1 VSEPTGRSQP
11 SPGEEPDEG
20 FAEEPAEPRSIEAL
34 RDAGDVDGL
43 LALAKAYRSGT
54 EGPAR
59 DLAKCLAC
67 YRAAAALGS
76 PEAEYAVALFLM
88 SGGPVEQDWKEGA
101 TRLRAAAEKGHLGA
115 KVYVANLY
123 ELGVHYAQDSAKA
136 DVWYRSAAR
145 GADVTAAPGT
155 PEYARAMAELGCVR
169 YVLALADDP
178 ATPAAQRDLYLRK
191 ARAAG
196 YQLHLRQAR
205 ARESSVP
212 ASSTPPPSTAA
223 SAPGRASTPAPAP
236 TRAPSSAPALTSTPT
251 SATSPSPKKTTE
263 QVEAEAV
270 KAVKRL
276 AQDSRPPLSASLAA
290 FGYSL
295 LFAAAA
301 LGAGIAGKVGV
312 AYLVAQGKAPPQLAE
327 REWVVLPAVF
337 VLVGVLPAFLPY
349 RGGAVLRAVA
359 LGAVAAVAGWFV
371 WATRPLLAA
380 RDVQALAFGAAA
392 FLATLLV
399 LGFFGG
405 VKAPRRPARIKLRDD
420 P

>member
-1 VSEPTGRSQP
+1 VSEPTGRGQP
-11 SPGEEPDEG
+11 SPGEEDDLDEEASQ
-20 FAEEPAEPRSIEAL
+20 AEARSVEAL
-34 RDAGDVDGL
+34 RRTGDVEGL

-59 DLAKCLAC
+59 DMAKCLEC
-67 YRAAAALGS
+67 YRAAADLGS

-101 TRLRAAAEKGHLGA
+101 TRLRAAADKGHLGA

-123 ELGVHYAQDSAKA
+123 ELGIHYTQDTAKA

-155 PEYARAMAELGCVR
+155 LEHARAMAELGCVR
-169 YVLALADDP
+169 YVLTLAEGSDTTDE
-178 ATPAAQRDLYLRK
+178 QRQRYLRK

-196 YQLHLRQAR
+196 YQLHLRQER

-212 ASSTPPPSTAA
+212 GSSTPPPSSASA
-223 SAPGRASTPAPAP
+223 SAPSPARASTPSSTPAPAL
-236 TRAPSSAPALTSTPT
+236 APAPTP
-251 SATSPSPKKTTE
+251 ARAASPAAKKTAE

-270 KAVKRL
+270 NAVKRL
-276 AQDSRPPLSASLAA
+276 AKDAGASRAASLAA

-301 LGAGIAGKVGV
+301 LGAGIAAKAGV
-312 AYLVAQGKAPPQLAE
+312 AYLQAQGKAPALLAE
-327 REWVVLPAVF
+327 QGWLVLPAVF
-337 VLVGVLPAFLPY
+337 LVVGVLPAFLIY

-359 LGAVAAVAGWFV
+359 LGAIAALAGWFV
-371 WATRPLLAA
+371 WASRPLLAA
-380 RDVQALAFGAAA
+380 RDVQSVAFGAAA

-405 VKAPRRPARIKLRDD
+405 AKAPRRPARIKLRDEA
-420 P
+420 